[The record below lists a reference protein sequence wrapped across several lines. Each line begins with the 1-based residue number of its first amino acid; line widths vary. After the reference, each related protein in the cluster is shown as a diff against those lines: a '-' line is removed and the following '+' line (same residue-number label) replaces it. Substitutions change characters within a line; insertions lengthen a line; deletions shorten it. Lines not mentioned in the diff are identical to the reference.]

1 MIPRNFVDSSNWYV
15 YIDLLVLEINFL
27 KYGSV
32 GDLTIFF
39 SGYIEIVGY
48 KKAMIKGFFFTKRS
62 LREVIKMF
70 S

>member
-1 MIPRNFVDSSNWYV
+1 MDSGNWYV

-27 KYGSV
+27 KYRSV